1 MEIKKTNFLHR
12 VASLALAL
20 VMVLSVIVVAV
31 PTEVSAAD
39 KSFKSKGKSSVTI
52 TDEECY
58 YSTGQDT
65 WIKYKATANGYLKIS
80 ASNAS
85 TTSSYTAGYWC
96 LYNKTKATAVSPDN
110 VYNTNYTNSYYY
122 TDVYGV
128 KKGVTYYLNVRAY
141 AGTTI
146 NASFTKVTDKSGA
159 KKSKALNLKQKK
171 ATTGL
176 IRVGDTKVSD
186 WYKFTINSKKKLNV
200 TITPYT
206 NDSISIT
213 ISGPGV
219 YTKTSTISSSYYG
232 KKCPFTT
239 TGKVKAGTY
248 YIQIK
253 PAKKTTSGFYK
264 ISWK

>member
-20 VMVLSVIVVAV
+20 VMVLSVVVVAV

-52 TDEECY
+52 TDTECY
-58 YSTGQDT
+58 RSTGEYT
-65 WIKYKATANGYLKIS
+65 WIKYKAPANGYLKIS
-80 ASNAS
+80 AANAS
-85 TTSSYTAGYWC
+85 TVSSNTAGYWC
-96 LYNKTKATAVSPDN
+96 LYNKTKTAAVSPDN
-110 VYNTNYTNSYYY
+110 VYNTNYTDSYYY

-186 WYKFTINSKKKLNV
+186 WYKFKITSPKKLSI
-200 TITPYT
+200 TITPYA
-206 NDSISIT
+206 NDAISVT
-213 ISGPGV
+213 MSGAGV
-219 YTKTSTISSSYYG
+219 YTNTSTIGTSRYG
-232 KKCPFTT
+232 KKCTFSTSR
-239 TGKVKAGTY
+239 KVRTGTY

-253 PAKKTTSGFYK
+253 PAKKTTSGYYK
-264 ISWK
+264 VSWK